1 MIRSR
6 LRRLSEQCQEVLL
19 LASVLGREF
28 ALDALARMHDVTRVD
43 LLDLLDEAM
52 NERVV
57 GDVPGADD
65 RLRFAHALIRDT
77 LYDGLAVGRRLELH
91 RLAARRSSW

>member
-1 MIRSR
+1 MIGSR
-6 LRRLSEQCQEVLL
+6 IRRLSEQCQEALL

-28 ALDALARMHDVTRVD
+28 ALDALERMHDVARVE

-57 GDVPGADD
+57 GDVPGPKIVSVSPT
-65 RLRFAHALIRDT
+65 H
-77 LYDGLAVGRRLELH
+77 
-91 RLAARRSSW
+91 